1 MEADAGRRSR
11 LNAWVHACF
20 DGSMER
26 DRPVAW
32 SRQNLV
38 AYGAVHDGAACVV
51 VVPSERVGCAVDDPV
66 ATHLHPPTRGA
77 LFAAGRQAPCD
88 LDAPALVSFSPCGYT
103 LMAFFSVS
111 PILAT

>member
-1 MEADAGRRSR
+1 MEAEAGRRSR

-20 DGSMER
+20 DGSMAR

-51 VVPSERVGCAVDDPV
+51 VVPSECVGCAVDDPV
-66 ATHLHPPTRGA
+66 ATHLHPPSRGP
-77 LFAAGRQAPCD
+77 LFAADRQAP
-88 LDAPALVSFSPCGYT
+88 
-103 LMAFFSVS
+103 
-111 PILAT
+111 

>member
-1 MEADAGRRSR
+1 MEAEAGRRSR

-20 DGSMER
+20 DGSMAR

-51 VVPSERVGCAVDDPV
+51 VVPSECVGCAVDDPV
-66 ATHLHPPTRGA
+66 ATHLHPPTRGP
-77 LFAAGRQAPCD
+77 LFAADRQAPCD
-88 LDAPALVSFSPCGYT
+88 LDAPALVSFSPVSYT
-103 LMAFFSVS
+103 HLTLPTIYSV
-111 PILAT
+111 